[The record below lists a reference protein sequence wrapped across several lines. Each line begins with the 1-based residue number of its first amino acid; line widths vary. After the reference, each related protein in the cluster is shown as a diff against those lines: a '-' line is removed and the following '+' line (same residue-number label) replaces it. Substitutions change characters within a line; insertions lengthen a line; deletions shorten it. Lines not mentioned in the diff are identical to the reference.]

1 MKNNKIFLYFLL
13 PCFLFLSAC
22 EKGDIEVAT
31 GEASDI
37 LPTTA
42 KISGHILSVGRGI
55 TNYGHCYAKTSNPT
69 IADFRTEFYVAIGV
83 GNYIS
88 FLQYLEPG
96 TKYYFRAYA
105 RRYDLVV
112 YGSEIS
118 FTTAPTGTP

>member
-1 MKNNKIFLYFLL
+1 MKNNKIFLYFLF
-13 PCFLFLSAC
+13 PWFLFLAAC

-42 KISGHILSVGRGI
+42 KITGHILSVGRGI
-55 TNYGHCYAKTSNPT
+55 THYGHCYAKTSNPT
-69 IADFRTEFYVAIGV
+69 ISDLRTEFYVAIGV
-83 GNYIS
+83 GNYTS

-96 TKYYFRAYA
+96 TKYYLRAYA
-105 RRYDLVV
+105 SRYDLVV

-118 FTTAPTGTP
+118 FTTPSTVAP